1 MSTIYNIKYV
11 NCNFFSVN
19 FYMNVTFNLL
29 PFISQ
34 VVFGLSEPHKL
45 NASIQHFKVY
55 IKLEPPRS
63 KKAHADVWVVPKPT
77 LKKESKH

>member
-1 MSTIYNIKYV
+1 MSTICNIKFV
-11 NCNFFSVN
+11 NCNLFCVN
-19 FYMNVTFNLL
+19 LSTKVTFNLL